1 MNSMKRRA
9 IAISD
14 SSDSRGTTSLTTHS
28 FTTSKSSP
36 PHFSPEDMGYP
47 ADICTHPIGKDH
59 PMTRLWKS
67 ELRVK
72 VMDRVKRRA
81 DEWQA
86 IDVFRR
92 GWSRTAELCEA
103 TVLITAR
110 EGTEISEWTATV
122 CDISDFCTKACGEPV
137 QAELLLGSVVRQL
150 GPMSESMDWMGGSIG
165 IEGSPGSGTLGGYLR
180 LRKDEVVTPVAMTCH
195 HIFTWDPMRR

>member
-1 MNSMKRRA
+1 MRRQLIFNPQYIIMDLLKRRA

-14 SSDSRGTTSLTTHS
+14 SSDSRGTTSLITHS

-59 PMTRLWKS
+59 PMTRLWKP
-67 ELRVK
+67 ELRLK

-86 IDVFRR
+86 VDVFRR
-92 GWSRTAELCEA
+92 GWSTTAELCEA
-103 TVLITAR
+103 TVLITVIEA
-110 EGTEISEWTATV
+110 TSDWTATICDV
-122 CDISDFCTKACGEPV
+122 CLKHLNRKENEVKGLLARAANIVDGVLDPFFFVEWKATYACVPR
-137 QAELLLGSVVRQL
+137 SVRL
-150 GPMSESMDWMGGSIG
+150 
-165 IEGSPGSGTLGGYLR
+165 SP
-180 LRKDEVVTPVAMTCH
+180 D
-195 HIFTWDPMRR
+195 